1 MECHE
6 ATASGEAAETLAET
20 EVLVIGGGL
29 AGLFTALCAAETAR
43 VTLVTE
49 GTLLASNSY
58 WAQGGVAAAVDDEDT
73 PLLHAMDTLR
83 VGGGLN
89 NPEAVRILSEEG
101 PARIG
106 DLLRLGVLFDSGP
119 GGPHL
124 GLEGG
129 HSRRRILH
137 AAGSATGSRI
147 VAVLAEQVR
156 RHPGITVREE
166 TVACALL
173 SDGARCSGAL
183 LQHRETG
190 QRRFALAP
198 ATVVATGGASAL
210 YSRTTN
216 PPAARGAGIALAAA
230 AGAAIADMEFVQF
243 HPTALA
249 LPNERS
255 FLLSEALR
263 GEGARLL
270 STAGERFMLARH
282 ELGELAP
289 RDVVARAIMDELRR
303 DGTDHVYLS
312 LRHLDPAPLRVR
324 FANIDAYLRSKGL
337 DLATDLLPVAP
348 AAHYL
353 MGGIA
358 TDIWGA
364 TTVAGLLACGEVTC
378 TGVHG
383 ANRLASNSLL
393 ECLVFGAR
401 AAHAAVAYA
410 GYTRVSATNV
420 AVDAIPEPVVYPGE
434 PPEAELTQLREALM
448 ARAGLVRDEAGLAS
462 LEADLAAWRG
472 NTGATLRP
480 AIDVAAMIAR
490 SARLRTESRGAHLRA
505 DYPGEDPSWA
515 AHIVLQ
521 DGTARIESHLPVAT
535 WLPMTALAAFDHAH
549 QDAAIGAL
557 AASRMPAAAVLGG
570 HRDVA

>member
-1 MECHE
+1 MEGHE
-6 ATASGEAAETLAET
+6 AMASGEAAETVAET

-29 AGLFTALCAAETAR
+29 AGLFTALCAAETGR

-106 DLLRLGVLFDSGP
+106 DLLRLGVLFDGGP

-137 AAGSATGSRI
+137 ASGSATGSRI
-147 VAVLAEQVR
+147 VAVLAERVR
-156 RHPGITVREE
+156 RHPAITVCEE
-166 TVACALL
+166 TVARVLL

-190 QRRFALAP
+190 RRQLALAP

-263 GEGARLL
+263 GEGAYLL
-270 STAGERFMLARH
+270 NAAGERFMLARH

-289 RDVVARAIMDELRR
+289 RDVVARAIVEELGR

-312 LRHLDPAPLRVR
+312 LRHLNVAPLRAR
-324 FANIDAYLRSKGL
+324 FANIDAYLRGKGL

-358 TDIWGA
+358 TDNWGA

-401 AAHAAVAYA
+401 AARAAVAYA
-410 GYTRVSATNV
+410 GDTRVSAPNV
-420 AVDAIPEPVVYPGE
+420 ALNAIAEPVIYPGE
-434 PPEAELTQLREALM
+434 PPEAELTRLREALM
-448 ARAGLVRDEAGLAS
+448 ARAGLVRDEVELAA
-462 LEADLAAWRG
+462 LESDLAAWRDSMD
-472 NTGATLRP
+472 ATLRP

-505 DYPGEDPSWA
+505 DYPAEDPSWA
-515 AHIVLQ
+515 AHIILQ
-521 DGTARIESHLPVAT
+521 DGTARIASHLPTAT
-535 WLPMTALAAFDHAH
+535 WLPMTALAAFDHTH
-549 QDAAIGAL
+549 GNGAIGAL
-557 AASRMPAAAVLGG
+557 AASRMPAAVLGG

>member
-1 MECHE
+1 MEGHE
-6 ATASGEAAETLAET
+6 AMASGEAAETVAET

-29 AGLFTALCAAETAR
+29 AGLFTALCAAETGRA
-43 VTLVTE
+43 TLVTE

-58 WAQGGVAAAVDDEDT
+58 WAQGGVAAAIDDEDT
-73 PLLHAMDTLR
+73 PLLHAADTLR

-106 DLLRLGVLFDSGP
+106 DLLRLGVLFDGGP

-147 VAVLAEQVR
+147 VAVLAERVR
-156 RHPGITVREE
+156 RHPAITVCEE

-173 SDGARCSGAL
+173 SDGEHCSGAL

-190 QRRFALAP
+190 QRQRVLAP

-263 GEGARLL
+263 GEGAHLL
-270 STAGERFMLARH
+270 NGAGERFMLARH

-289 RDVVARAIMDELRR
+289 RDVVARAIVEELRR

-312 LRHLDPAPLRVR
+312 LRHLDVAPLRTR
-324 FANIDAYLRSKGL
+324 FANIDAYLRGKGL

-358 TDIWGA
+358 TDSWGC

-401 AAHAAVAYA
+401 AARAAVAYA
-410 GYTRVSATNV
+410 SYTRVSAPNV
-420 AVDAIPEPVVYPGE
+420 AVDAILEPVVYPGE
-434 PPEAELTQLREALM
+434 PPEAELTRLRETLM
-448 ARAGLVRDEAGLAS
+448 ARAGLVRDEVGLAA
-462 LEADLAAWRG
+462 LESDLAAWRDSMD
-472 NTGATLRP
+472 ATLRP

-505 DYPGEDPSWA
+505 DYPAEDPSWA
-515 AHIVLQ
+515 VHIILQ
-521 DGTARIESHLPVAT
+521 DGTARIASHLPTAM
-535 WLPMTALAAFDHAH
+535 WLPMTALAAFDHTH
-549 QDAAIGAL
+549 GNGAIGAL
-557 AASRMPAAAVLGG
+557 AASRMPAAVLGG

>member
-6 ATASGEAAETLAET
+6 ATAANEAAETVAET
-20 EVLVIGGGL
+20 RVLVIGGGL
-29 AGLFTALCAAETAR
+29 AGLFTALCAAETGR

-73 PLLHAMDTLR
+73 PLLHAADTLR

-106 DLLRLGVLFDSGP
+106 DLLRLGVLFDGGP
-119 GGPHL
+119 AGPHL

-147 VAVLAEQVR
+147 VAVLAERVR
-156 RHPGITVREE
+156 RHPAITVREE
-166 TVACALL
+166 TVARALL
-173 SDGARCSGAL
+173 SDGARCHGAL

-190 QRRFALAP
+190 QRQLVLAP

-230 AGAAIADMEFVQF
+230 AGAAVADMEFVQF

-263 GEGARLL
+263 GEGAYLL
-270 STAGERFMLARH
+270 NRAGERFMLARH

-289 RDVVARAIMDELRR
+289 RDVVARAIVEELRH

-312 LRHLDPAPLRVR
+312 LRHLDVVPLRRR

-358 TDIWGA
+358 TDTWGA

-401 AAHAAVAYA
+401 AARAAVAYA
-410 GYTRVSATNV
+410 DDIRGSAAV
-420 AVDAIPEPVVYPGE
+420 AGAIAIPEPVIYLAE
-434 PPEAELTQLREALM
+434 PPQAQLTLLREALM
-448 ARAGLVRDEAGLAS
+448 ARAGLVRDEAGLSA
-462 LEADLAAWRG
+462 LEADLVAWRRRMD
-472 NTGATLRP
+472 ATLRP

-505 DYPGEDPSWA
+505 DHPAEDPSWA

-521 DGTARIESHLPVAT
+521 DGTARIESHLPAAT
-535 WLPMTALAAFDHAH
+535 WLPMAALAAFDHAH
-549 QDAAIGAL
+549 GDGAIGAL
-557 AASRMPAAAVLGG
+557 AASRAPAAMIGG

>member
-6 ATASGEAAETLAET
+6 AMASGEAAETVAET

-29 AGLFTALCAAETAR
+29 AGLFTALCAAETGR

-106 DLLRLGVLFDSGP
+106 DLLRLGVLFDGGP

-147 VAVLAEQVR
+147 VAVLAERVR
-156 RHPGITVREE
+156 RHPAITVCEE

-173 SDGARCSGAL
+173 SDGEHCSGAL

-190 QRRFALAP
+190 QRQRVLAP

-243 HPTALA
+243 HPTTLA

-263 GEGARLL
+263 GEGAYLL
-270 STAGERFMLARH
+270 NAAGERFMLARH

-289 RDVVARAIMDELRR
+289 RDVVARAIVEELGR

-312 LRHLDPAPLRVR
+312 LRHLNVAPLRAR
-324 FANIDAYLRSKGL
+324 FANIDAYLRGKGL

-358 TDIWGA
+358 TDNWGA

-401 AAHAAVAYA
+401 AARAAVAYA
-410 GYTRVSATNV
+410 GDTRVSAPNV
-420 AVDAIPEPVVYPGE
+420 ALNAIAEPVIYPGE
-434 PPEAELTQLREALM
+434 PPEAELTRLREALM
-448 ARAGLVRDEAGLAS
+448 ARAGLVRDEVELAA
-462 LEADLAAWRG
+462 LESDLAAWRDSMD
-472 NTGATLRP
+472 ATLRP

-505 DYPGEDPSWA
+505 DYPAEDPSWA
-515 AHIVLQ
+515 AHIILQ
-521 DGTARIESHLPVAT
+521 DGTARIASHLPTAT
-535 WLPMTALAAFDHAH
+535 WLPMTALAAFDHTH
-549 QDAAIGAL
+549 GNGAIGAL
-557 AASRMPAAAVLGG
+557 AASRMPAAVLGG